1 MPTMGL
7 LDANQ
12 FTDLIRQHRGLI
24 HKVAFAYCQDPADRE
39 DVVQEIA
46 VQLWRCRERYDE
58 QFRATTWIYRIA
70 LNVAISFYRRERRH
84 RHGRQPLDEQTLLST
99 GSAELE
105 PSDDVRRLFASIQTL
120 GAIDK
125 ALVLLYLDG
134 NEHAL
139 IADVL
144 GTSVSNVGTRLHRIT
159 TKLRVA
165 MAPGT
170 TKENHDATR

>member
-1 MPTMGL
+1 MGL

-24 HKVAFAYCQDPADRE
+24 YKVAFAYCQVAADHE

-46 VQLWRCRERYDE
+46 VQLWRSRDKYDE
-58 QFRATTWIYRIA
+58 QFRVTTWIYRIA

-84 RHGRQPLDEQTLLST
+84 RHGRQPLDEQHLLRT
-99 GSAELE
+99 GPQDLE
-105 PSDDVRRLFASIQTL
+105 PSEDVQRLLASIQTL
-120 GAIDK
+120 GAIEK

-134 NEHAL
+134 NEHAV

-144 GTSVSNVGTRLHRIT
+144 GTSVSNIGTRLNRIKA
-159 TKLRVA
+159 KLRIAMVA
-165 MAPGT
+165 GT
-170 TKENHDATR
+170 PSTSK